1 MMFEKSTSFLLQRS
15 TMGLSIH
22 YSGII
27 NSAGKIP
34 QLVEEVQDVCIALD
48 WDYRLVSDELLNG
61 ISFTPPE
68 CETLCLTFLH
78 DGQLASRI
86 RLMYDIEPANVIS
99 VKTQFAGMDVHKTVI
114 KLLQYLS
121 AKYFSHFELEDEGG
135 YWESGDEVVLRKKF
149 ELYDELLNK
158 VQTALCD
165 FKTEPGETKNEL
177 VKRLEE
183 FLKKRL

>member
-1 MMFEKSTSFLLQRS
+1 
-15 TMGLSIH
+15 MGLSIH
-22 YSGII
+22 YSGTIKDTKHI
-27 NSAGKIP
+27 T
-34 QLVEEVQDVCIALD
+34 QLTEEVQDVCTAFD
-48 WDYRLVSDELLNG
+48 WDYHLVSDEMLTG

-68 CETLCLTFLH
+68 CETLCLTFLP

-114 KLLQYLS
+114 RLLQYLS
-121 AKYFSHFELEDEGG
+121 AKYFSHFELDDEGG
-135 YWESGDEVVLRKKF
+135 YWESGDENILAKKF
-149 ELYDELLNK
+149 ELYDALLNK
-158 VQTALCD
+158 VHTAMSH
-165 FKTEPGETKNEL
+165 FKTEPGITKEEL